1 MVIVNVLMLLQSLHL
16 TCLSLVSDPV
26 VFPEELHSYGLDEQ
40 TLVSVFQQVQKGKE
54 PLVWSLKG
62 ILNNGFYQKLHPF
75 LKKWSV
81 TCGTTKVAIGKFYIA
96 IDRNLRERSRADNV
110 YRFIERVAKSTQLP
124 DEVMKYDDNSDIH
137 IKSVRVE
144 LKQSTEKVETL
155 SMELSELR
163 QQLEASRRQ
172 LHSANCALRDVTNE
186 KLLLKEQW
194 DAMEKQAV
202 NFQKSNSSLKEEIAN
217 YKKTSLTY
225 P

>member
-1 MVIVNVLMLLQSLHL
+1 M
-16 TCLSLVSDPV
+16 
-26 VFPEELHSYGLDEQ
+26 
-40 TLVSVFQQVQKGKE
+40 
-54 PLVWSLKG
+54 
-62 ILNNGFYQKLHPF
+62 
-75 LKKWSV
+75 
-81 TCGTTKVAIGKFYIA
+81 AIGKFYIA

-163 QQLEASRRQ
+163 KQLEASRRQ
-172 LHSANCALRDVTNE
+172 PHSANCALRDVTNE